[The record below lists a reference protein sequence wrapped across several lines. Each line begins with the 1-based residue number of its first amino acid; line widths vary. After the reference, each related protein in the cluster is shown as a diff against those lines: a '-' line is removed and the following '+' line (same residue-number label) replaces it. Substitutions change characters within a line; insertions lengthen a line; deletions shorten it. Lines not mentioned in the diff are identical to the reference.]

1 VCHSE
6 ATHQR
11 LRDSLD
17 SRVSSFVDGNYSSL
31 VWGCQGFFGR
41 KWIFFR
47 KFEMYNIGSG
57 LAIYISHGLK
67 FIRSGKDLRYRGGF
81 EGISLGLEGS
91 KGQWKIRDSGFMEMG
106 F

>member
-1 VCHSE
+1 
-6 ATHQR
+6 
-11 LRDSLD
+11 
-17 SRVSSFVDGNYSSL
+17 FVDGNYSSL

-67 FIRSGKDLRYRGGF
+67 FIRSGKDLRYRGALKAYLWAWRKVRGNGKS
-81 EGISLGLEGS
+81 GIVDL
-91 KGQWKIRDSGFMEMG
+91 WR
-106 F
+106 